1 MMNLLRSEVLKIRS
15 TQVWIWMFVLAIV
28 VTALFTLGN
37 VLSISSSSDRAAV
50 DYYSIFTVSGSA
62 GIAMLVLG
70 VLGLTTEFRHKTITP
85 TLLATPARWKLLGGK
100 AVAYV
105 IIAIPYG
112 LVCIA
117 VNIVIAVI
125 CLKAKSLPVEFSH
138 GVPGGIVKAFLSLI
152 LLAFFGLGL
161 GALVR
166 NQAAGM
172 VAGIAYL
179 FVLNPLL
186 SVIPLIRRAYPYE
199 PGGAAAGFNST
210 GHETPNFGDYHLL
223 TPLLGGLVL
232 LVWCLG
238 LLVLG
243 GYFSLQRDIS

>member
-1 MMNLLRSEVLKIRS
+1 MINLLRSEVLKIRS
-15 TQVWIWMFVLAIV
+15 TQVWFWMFVLAV
-28 VTALFTLGN
+28 LVTALFSLGA
-37 VLSISSSSDRAAV
+37 VLGTDRLDI

-70 VLGLTTEFRHKTITP
+70 LLGLTTEFRHKTITP
-85 TLLATPARWKLLGGK
+85 TLLATPARWKLLTGK

-117 VNIVIAVI
+117 TNIVVAVI
-125 CLKAKSLPVEFSH
+125 CLKARSIPVEFSH

-172 VAGIAYL
+172 VTGIAYL

-186 SVIPLIRRAYPYE
+186 SVIPFIRRAYPYE
-199 PGGAAAGFNST
+199 PGGALAAFNST
-210 GHETPNFGDYHLL
+210 GHETHSGYHLL
-223 TPLLGGLVL
+223 PPVVGGLVIL
-232 LVWCLG
+232 LWCVI
-238 LLVLG
+238 LLAAG

>member
-1 MMNLLRSEVLKIRS
+1 MIDLLRSEVLKIRS
-15 TQVWIWMFVLAIV
+15 TQVWIWMLVLSIG

-37 VLSISSSSDRAAV
+37 VLTISSASDRADV

-70 VLGLTTEFRHKTITP
+70 LLGLTTEFRHKTITP
-85 TLLATPARWKLLGGK
+85 TLLATPSRWKLLTGK
-100 AVAYV
+100 AVAYI

-112 LVCIA
+112 LVCIVA
-117 VNIVIAVI
+117 NIVIAII
-125 CLKAKSLPVEFSH
+125 CLNAKSIPVEFSH

-172 VAGIAYL
+172 VAGIVYL

-186 SVIPLIRRAYPYE
+186 SFIPLIRRAYPYE
-199 PGGAAAGFNST
+199 PGGALAAFNST
-210 GHETPNFGDYHLL
+210 GHESPDFGDYHLL
-223 TPLLGGLVL
+223 SPLVGGLVML
-232 LVWCLG
+232 IWCLA
-238 LLVLG
+238 LLAAG

>member
-15 TQVWIWMFVLAIV
+15 TQVWIWMFVLSIG
-28 VTALFTLGN
+28 VTTLFTLGS
-37 VLSISSSSDRAAV
+37 VLSISSGSDRADV

-70 VLGLTTEFRHKTITP
+70 LLGLTTEFRHKTITP
-85 TLLATPARWKLLGGK
+85 TLLATPARWRLLTGK
-100 AVAYV
+100 AIAYV

-112 LVCIA
+112 LACIA
-117 VNIVIAVI
+117 ANIAVAVI
-125 CLKAKSLPVEFSH
+125 CLDAKSLPIDFGH

-186 SVIPLIRRAYPYE
+186 SIIPLIRRAYPYE
-199 PGGAAAGFNST
+199 PGGALAAFNSS
-210 GHETPNFGDYHLL
+210 GHETPSFNDYHLL
-223 TPLLGGLVL
+223 SPLAGGLVML
-232 LVWCLG
+232 LWCLG
-238 LLVLG
+238 LLAIG